1 MATDLS
7 PDTIAALHRKARGQ
21 NNDLYTFLKRE
32 LPDLG
37 VEERLQTLAAVLND
51 YLEEYRWEN
60 DDELKDEGYIVK
72 RFYPLPESDD
82 A

>member
-1 MATDLS
+1 MAVDLS
-7 PDTIAALHRKARGQ
+7 ADAIAALHRKARRQ
-21 NNDLYTFLKRE
+21 NDDLYTFLKRE

-51 YLEEYRWEN
+51 HLEEYRWED

-72 RFYPLPESDD
+72 RFYPLPESHD